1 MTSVPW
7 PHSLNKKQMNPTKLT
22 RRSFLKTVTTATIA
36 STLASQPFLPAAEAP
51 TGRRIGFVD
60 LNLDNYH
67 ANVFLQALRG
77 PLATRGFSVTGATG
91 TKTAESRAWSEKNN
105 VPFFD
110 NDTALNAAV
119 DFFMVLAPSNPEV
132 HFDLCRR
139 IFPFRKP
146 TYVDKTFAPDHAT
159 ARQIFALADEHGTP
173 IQTSSALRYTNV
185 QDEVRKSAPAKVEH
199 MITWGGGG
207 SFDEYAI
214 HPLELL
220 ISVMGHEATALMRRG
235 TPERAQLL
243 IEFTGGRTGVVN
255 VFPRTNTPFAA
266 SFTTEKTTR
275 HVEVDGSKIFV
286 NNQAAIL
293 DFFIAGK
300 PNIDRRESLTLM
312 RLLDAASDPRSLKS
326 FVQLS

>member
-1 MTSVPW
+1 MKPMIRQTLHRRAFLQRASVAAIGAT
-7 PHSLNKKQMNPTKLT
+7 LVT
-22 RRSFLKTVTTATIA
+22 RLPVHAADAPATT
-36 STLASQPFLPAAEAP
+36 

-77 PLATRGFSVTGATG
+77 PLAARGFTVAGAIG
-91 TKTAESRAWSEKNN
+91 AKTAESRAWAEKNR

-110 NDTALNAAV
+110 TAAALNAAV

-132 HFDLCRR
+132 HLDLCRQV
-139 IFPFRKP
+139 FPFRKP
-146 TYVDKTFAPDHAT
+146 AYVDKTFAPDHAT

-173 IQTSSALRYTNV
+173 VQTSSALRYTNV
-185 QDEVRKSAPAKVEH
+185 QDEVRKASSEKVEH

-220 ISVMGHEATALMRRG
+220 VSVMGHEATGLMRRG
-235 TPERAQLL
+235 TAERSQLL
-243 IEFTGGRTGVVN
+243 IEFTNGRTGVVN
-255 VFPRTNTPFAA
+255 VFPKTATPFAA
-266 SFTTEKTTR
+266 SFTTEKATR
-275 HVEVDGSKIFV
+275 HVEVDVGKIFT

-293 DFFIAGK
+293 DFFEAGK
-300 PNIDRRESLTLM
+300 PNIDRRESLKLM
-312 RLLDAASDPRSLKS
+312 RMLEVARDRSALKG
-326 FVQLS
+326 FVVLE

>member
-1 MTSVPW
+1 M
-7 PHSLNKKQMNPTKLT
+7 KQMNSRLH
-22 RRSFLKTVTTATIA
+22 RRTFLRTTAVA
-36 STLASQPFLPAAEAP
+36 ALGANMACRLTLTAAEPPAAQ

-77 PLATRGFSVTGATG
+77 PLESRGFTVAGANG
-91 TKTAESRAWSEKNN
+91 SKIAESRSWAEKNK

-110 NDTALNAAV
+110 NDTALNSAV
-119 DFFMVLAPSNPEV
+119 DFFMILAPSNPEV
-132 HFDLCRR
+132 HLDLCRR
-139 IFPFRKP
+139 ILPFRKS
-146 TYVDKTFAPDHAT
+146 TYLDKTFAPNHDI
-159 ARQIFALADEHGTP
+159 ARQIFALADEHRAP
-173 IQTSSALRYTNV
+173 IQSTSALRYTNV
-185 QDEVRKSAPAKVEH
+185 QDEVRKAAPAKVEH

-243 IEFTGGRTGVVN
+243 VEFTGGRTGVVN

-266 SFTTEKTTR
+266 SFTTEKATR
-275 HVEVDGSKIFV
+275 HVEVDASKIFV

-293 DFFIAGK
+293 DFFAAGK

-312 RLLDAASDPRSLKS
+312 RLLDIARDPRALKD
-326 FVQLS
+326 FVPLD

>member
-1 MTSVPW
+1 M
-7 PHSLNKKQMNPTKLT
+7 KKFLRSKLH
-22 RRSFLKTVTTATIA
+22 RRGFLQTTGLAA
-36 STLASQPFLPAAEAP
+36 LGAMMGGRLASSAADAPPAQN
-51 TGRRIGFVD
+51 GRRIGFVD

-77 PLATRGFSVTGATG
+77 PLAARGFTVGGATG
-91 TKTAESRAWSEKNN
+91 TKAAESRAWAEKNN
-105 VPFFD
+105 VPFFE
-110 NDTALNAAV
+110 NDAALNAAV

-132 HFDLCRR
+132 HVELCRR

-146 TYVDKTFAPDHAT
+146 TYVDKTFAPDYAT
-159 ARQIFALADEHGTP
+159 AQKIFALADEHRTP
-173 IQTSSALRYTNV
+173 VQTTSALRYTNV

-220 ISVMGHEATALMRRG
+220 VSVMGHEATALLRRG

-243 IEFTGGRTGVVN
+243 VEFTGGRTGVVN
-255 VFPRTNTPFAA
+255 VFPKTNTPFAA
-266 SFTTEKTTR
+266 SFTTDKATR
-275 HVEVDGSKIFV
+275 YIEVDASKIFAD
-286 NNQAAIL
+286 NQAAIL
-293 DFFIAGK
+293 NFFSSGK

-312 RLLDAASDPRSLKS
+312 RLLDAARDPRALKG
-326 FVQLS
+326 FVPLG